1 MATFR
6 LRHFSS
12 LSVLRAIAPER
23 LRSFLLPYSGFF
35 AERGCELP
43 ARGAGEEIEFQ
54 QLVDIFMSPNE
65 STPRE
70 LLDSLFLVDEMS
82 TPEGMDLLLDEAT
95 RAGLEL
101 ELGDDNSPADV
112 AVQVW
117 LFDSDILERKH
128 AEQFL
133 FKPKSFEYF
142 KTERTDIPPFALPSA
157 TKRRAMETALDD
169 WFEKKKRG
177 RASRVF
183 AYPKDGEVWFLVRHG
198 QPFKR
203 EESLQ
208 GAEVESVCYRPL
220 KYDVVVYNRTLH
232 ELRINAQLIGEK
244 ELYRHQ
250 FGSHLF
256 DDPNFFSINKKY
268 TLEPLREYGLASM
281 ACGDIDGI
289 ESITLTEVHLLW
301 GGAYREIEVRKATDL
316 FAALESR
323 GRELPSHPTLIKAM
337 LKVKFVDCKT
347 PRSVTIKPPNV
358 AQYTRDSDA
367 VILEEWMAQRG
378 FILHEEVEEHAAVA
392 ETLAGD

>member
-1 MATFR
+1 LGT
-6 LRHFSS
+6 
-12 LSVLRAIAPER
+12 
-23 LRSFLLPYSGFF
+23 GD
-35 AERGCELP
+35 
-43 ARGAGEEIEFQ
+43 EIEFQ
-54 QLVDIFMSPNE
+54 QLVDIFMSPDE

-117 LFDSDILERKH
+117 LFDSEILERKH

-203 EESLQ
+203 EESIQ

-244 ELYRHQ
+244 ELYRQQ

-301 GGAYREIEVRKATDL
+301 GGAHREIEVRKSTDL
-316 FAALESR
+316 FAALEAR

>member
-1 MATFR
+1 MATYR
-6 LRHFSS
+6 LRHFSNPS
-12 LSVLRAIAPER
+12 TLSSIEPSRLLALLEPYRDFFELRGSA
-23 LRSFLLPYSGFF
+23 
-35 AERGCELP
+35 LP
-43 ARGAGEEIEFQ
+43 ALENANTLDTHM
-54 QLVDIFMSPNE
+54 LVEVFLSPDV

-70 LLDSLFLVDEMS
+70 LLDALFLVDEMS
-82 TPEGMDLLLDEAT
+82 TPEGMDLLLDEAA
-95 RAGLEL
+95 RAGHEL
-101 ELGDDNSPADV
+101 ESGDDHSPADV

-142 KTERTDIPPFALPSA
+142 KTDRTNIPPFALPSA
-157 TKRRAMETALDD
+157 TKRRAIETALDD

-183 AYPKDGEVWFLVRHG
+183 AYPKDDEVWFLVRHG

-203 EESLQ
+203 EESLH
-208 GAEVESVCYRPL
+208 GVEVESVCYRPL

-244 ELYRHQ
+244 ELYRQQ